1 MVIVFIWFILAHHG
15 EADPDLLIWIKDFL
29 DQMIGI
35 SPWMIVIAIGL
46 VVIAIPIGVMALFL
60 VQRR

>member
-1 MVIVFIWFILAHHG
+1 MVIVFIWSILAHHG

-35 SPWMIVIAIGL
+35 SPWVIVIAIGL

>member
-1 MVIVFIWFILAHHG
+1 MVTIVILFILAHHG
-15 EADPDLLIWIKDFL
+15 EADPDLLIWIKDLL
-29 DQMIGI
+29 DQMIGM

-46 VVIAIPIGVMALFL
+46 VVIAIPIGVMTLFL